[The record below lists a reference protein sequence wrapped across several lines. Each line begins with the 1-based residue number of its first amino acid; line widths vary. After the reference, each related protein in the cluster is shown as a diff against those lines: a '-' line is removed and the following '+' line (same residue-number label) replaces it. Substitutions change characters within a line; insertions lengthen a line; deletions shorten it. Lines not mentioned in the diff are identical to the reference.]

1 MPGSIFPLV
10 RQRVDA
16 VSALKWVV
24 LLGGIYAVTRNLSL
38 ILGLFTAL
46 LVTETVDVLETHS
59 AVDERWVKVGMG
71 GFLLVASGV
80 WLWGELR
87 EPRAAQ
93 RLWVP
98 VVAIGGSLWVLL
110 DARAD
115 FVQGRRFDGRRFHTP
130 EPDDDLSASEA
141 MLLTQHA
148 HLVGNALR
156 EEPKT
161 VSELAAACDLTESR
175 VREAISIAGDGG
187 TIYPV
192 DPGADDPRYALD
204 EGNMGA
210 SGVGRL
216 AAGGA
221 RRLFRRLLRPF
232 VDQF

>member
-1 MPGSIFPLV
+1 
-10 RQRVDA
+10 
-16 VSALKWVV
+16 
-24 LLGGIYAVTRNLSL
+24 
-38 ILGLFTAL
+38 
-46 LVTETVDVLETHS
+46 
-59 AVDERWVKVGMG
+59 
-71 GFLLVASGV
+71 
-80 WLWGELR
+80 
-87 EPRAAQ
+87 
-93 RLWVP
+93 
-98 VVAIGGSLWVLL
+98 
-110 DARAD
+110 
-115 FVQGRRFDGRRFHTP
+115 
-130 EPDDDLSASEA
+130 

-192 DPGADDPRYALD
+192 DPGAVDPRYALD